1 MLKLPFCRIK
11 DITSVNKTFHISAK
25 TKNSN
30 FSRSNSNFSI
40 LTPTFSRD
48 GFYES
53 CFQNPIENSAHS
65 LKSTRASHSAQ
76 YCRYQT
82 YSDAPKNSF
91 SPQSIP
97 QWNGLSPLVVN
108 SQRSLGHSSFSKK
121 HIRKIFL
128 LFWFVFFIKIP
139 NLHSLE

>member
-1 MLKLPFCRIK
+1 MGKQCSPHKDFETAYCRIK

-53 CFQNPIENSAHS
+53 CFQNPSENSV
-65 LKSTRASHSAQ
+65 
-76 YCRYQT
+76 RYIIIWIHCVYEKQCE
-82 YSDAPKNSF
+82 S
-91 SPQSIP
+91 
-97 QWNGLSPLVVN
+97 
-108 SQRSLGHSSFSKK
+108 
-121 HIRKIFL
+121 
-128 LFWFVFFIKIP
+128 
-139 NLHSLE
+139 

>member
-1 MLKLPFCRIK
+1 MPFCRIK

-53 CFQNPIENSAHS
+53 TFQNPSENSGHFLIVMGTPEIDDIYIHTPIESPMVAS
-65 LKSTRASHSAQ
+65 LFEARNDKYMYHAGLQIRLRIGKLFSLFLMQ
-76 YCRYQT
+76 NICCG
-82 YSDAPKNSF
+82 YSKEP
-91 SPQSIP
+91 
-97 QWNGLSPLVVN
+97 
-108 SQRSLGHSSFSKK
+108 SQ
-121 HIRKIFL
+121 
-128 LFWFVFFIKIP
+128 
-139 NLHSLE
+139 

>member
-1 MLKLPFCRIK
+1 MYVLIEVYISGRPWPTATRILKLPFCRIK

-53 CFQNPIENSAHS
+53 CFQNPSENSGI
-65 LKSTRASHSAQ
+65 KRCICQCEVSTKI
-76 YCRYQT
+76 T
-82 YSDAPKNSF
+82 YGGSNL
-91 SPQSIP
+91 Q
-97 QWNGLSPLVVN
+97 LSMYKLHKRG
-108 SQRSLGHSSFSKK
+108 QQ
-121 HIRKIFL
+121 
-128 LFWFVFFIKIP
+128 LFFNCMATKFTLIIGVFYIKIR
-139 NLHSLE
+139 LS